1 LRGAALLEQ
10 CSGKMRVV
18 KGLLERCVTT
28 VEALTLAPTGL
39 RLSDLARELGMP
51 KAAAHRLLA
60 ELVRLGWV
68 EHTAATTTY
77 RLGLRLPLVTQRVLH
92 ATGLAD
98 LVQPVLD
105 RVARET
111 RELARCAV
119 ALPDC
124 LAWLAHAQGAPP
136 GLLYQPAM
144 SDPVRPHA
152 TANGKAWLATLE
164 PALAMEMAR
173 AGGLGTLRPTPRTLA
188 TEAELAEELRRIAAR
203 GWAVA
208 EEEAERGVVAIAVAV
223 RPSPGP
229 AAATVSVAGPLV
241 RLPAERWPAIAARL
255 AAAAG
260 ELEAVWPRATAG
272 EATGA

>member
-1 LRGAALLEQ
+1 
-10 CSGKMRVV
+10 MRVV
-18 KGLLERCVTT
+18 KGLLERCVAT
-28 VEALTLAPTGL
+28 VEALTLAPAGL
-39 RLSDLARELGMP
+39 RLSDLARELDMP

-68 EHTAATTTY
+68 EHTAATSY
-77 RLGLRLPLVTQRVLH
+77 RLSLRLPLLTQRVLH

-111 RELARCAV
+111 KELARCAV

-164 PALAMEMAR
+164 PARAMAVAR
-173 AGGLGTLRPTPRTLA
+173 AGGLGTLRPTPRTLT
-188 TEAELAEELRRIAAR
+188 TEDALAEELRRIAAR

-208 EEEAERGVVAIAVAV
+208 EEEAELGVVAIAVAV
-223 RPSPGP
+223 RPQPGP
-229 AAATVSVAGPLV
+229 AVATVSVAGPLV

-255 AAAAG
+255 ATAAA
-260 ELEAVWPRATAG
+260 ELEAVWPRAAMGGAG
-272 EATGA
+272 DG